1 MNMNGISLNLIAA
14 VFLGGGLGSVLRYL
28 ISLGLNNAKNISL
41 PFGTLTANV
50 LSCIVM
56 ALALIFLS
64 EKIAESDVLKAF
76 LLVGFC
82 GGLSTFST
90 FSFETFTLLKAGQY
104 GLATLNVAISL
115 VMCLAVFYLF
125 VKRI

>member
-1 MNMNGISLNLIAA
+1 MNGISINLIVA

-28 ISLGLNNAKNISL
+28 ISLGLNNTKDISL

-50 LSCIVM
+50 LSCIIM
-56 ALALIFLS
+56 ALTLFFLS
-64 EKIAESDVLKAF
+64 EKMIESDWLRALVLI
-76 LLVGFC
+76 GFC

-90 FSFETFTLLKAGQY
+90 FSFETFSLLKGGQM
-104 GLATLNVAISL
+104 GLAALNVAISV
-115 VMCLAVFYLF
+115 VMCLVVFYLF